1 MYIAIY
7 IPTPKW
13 RAFTR
18 NTFDSEWWVIMYPP
32 TPKKKTP
39 NRWNP
44 IYHVPKVQNLIK
56 GKCKRKTQTDR
67 KIVLSSNVLKTR
79 NSNPSIFQE
88 PLEKNQNVFIMN
100 QTNKQRMK
108 RHRLRS
114 VDKRFSRHGVW
125 HNLYEHNGTI
135 CMCR

>member
-1 MYIAIY
+1 
-7 IPTPKW
+7 
-13 RAFTR
+13 
-18 NTFDSEWWVIMYPP
+18 MYPP
-32 TPKKKTP
+32 TPKKF
-39 NRWNP
+39 
-44 IYHVPKVQNLIK
+44 YHVPKVQNLIK

-67 KIVLSSNVLKTR
+67 KIVLSSNVFKTR

-114 VDKRFSRHGVW
+114 VDKRFSRHGV
-125 HNLYEHNGTI
+125 
-135 CMCR
+135 